1 MKNLKNEEENT
12 KKITPSID
20 KLEILQ
26 FFNDNLDNLKSL
38 NKKKKFH
45 KNGSNNSID
54 ITKLNVYNKYFQD
67 NLSNF

>member
-38 NKKKKFH
+38 NKKKNF
-45 KNGSNNSID
+45 
-54 ITKLNVYNKYFQD
+54 TKMGAIIP
-67 NLSNF
+67 